1 MFSFV
6 CLGPLFSF
14 LSICLF
20 YFSCLSFCFIFV
32 SCSFMLSKLSSVM
45 PYLKAKFHYNSNCS
59 APKRCI
65 FQIASINSCIYSCTL
80 KANQHLHARH
90 FKLGP
95 TVFAFSVCSC
105 GVFFFFSF
113 FFRTHTLVN
122 YTLVTIEHNNKTH
135 LTSSNIKPAY
145 LETHRS
151 APKRCHKHHENTT
164 TLATAGR
171 WPHFNDLALRQG
183 IVLSV

>member
-1 MFSFV
+1 MLMSFCSVSFVLSFV
-6 CLGPLFSF
+6 CLGPLSSF

-32 SCSFMLSKLSSVM
+32 SCSFMFSKLSSVM
-45 PYLKAKFHYNSNCS
+45 PYLKAKFHYTVIVPHQN
-59 APKRCI
+59 A
-65 FQIASINSCIYSCTL
+65 ASSKSLQSIPVYTHVPS
-80 KANQHLHARH
+80 KANQHLNARH

-135 LTSSNIKPAY
+135 LTSSNIKPAM
-145 LETHRS
+145 S
-151 APKRCHKHHENTT
+151 
-164 TLATAGR
+164 
-171 WPHFNDLALRQG
+171 
-183 IVLSV
+183 

>member
-1 MFSFV
+1 MSFCSVSFVFSFV

-80 KANQHLHARH
+80 Q
-90 FKLGP
+90 
-95 TVFAFSVCSC
+95 SQ
-105 GVFFFFSF
+105 
-113 FFRTHTLVN
+113 
-122 YTLVTIEHNNKTH
+122 
-135 LTSSNIKPAY
+135 
-145 LETHRS
+145 S
-151 APKRCHKHHENTT
+151 APTRKTFQVRAYCFCLFCLFMWCFLFLFLLLQNSHPCELYASN
-164 TLATAGR
+164 
-171 WPHFNDLALRQG
+171 N
-183 IVLSV
+183 

>member
-1 MFSFV
+1 MLICTANQHLNAASCNLRLMYDVCWCLFVPCHLCLVSFV
-6 CLGPLFSF
+6 LALCFRSFPFVYFISLVCRSVLFSF
-14 LSICLF
+14 LVL
-20 YFSCLSFCFIFV
+20 SCFRNFRLSCHTSRLSFIITV
-32 SCSFMLSKLSSVM
+32 IVLHQNAASSKSL
-45 PYLKAKFHYNSNCS
+45 
-59 APKRCI
+59 
-65 FQIASINSCIYSCTL
+65 QSIPVYTHVPS

-145 LETHRS
+145 L
-151 APKRCHKHHENTT
+151 
-164 TLATAGR
+164 
-171 WPHFNDLALRQG
+171 
-183 IVLSV
+183 